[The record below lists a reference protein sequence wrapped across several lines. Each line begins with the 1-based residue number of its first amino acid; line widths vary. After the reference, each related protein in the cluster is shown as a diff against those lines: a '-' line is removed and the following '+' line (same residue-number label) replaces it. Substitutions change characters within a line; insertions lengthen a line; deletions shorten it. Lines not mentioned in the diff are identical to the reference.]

1 MCQGWRAVAL
11 VVGFRAGRDVGTH
24 LSGEMEFPRMIP
36 PLARRFVA
44 GESAATALE
53 HVRRVNEDDI
63 GVLLNLL
70 GEHYDTRVPAD
81 EDTQTYLQLL
91 DDIAGTELRVRLS
104 VKPSQ
109 LGLDVGE
116 DVFRE
121 NLARIVERAAETDA
135 FVWIDMEDYP
145 TVDATLDAYE
155 HHAREQ
161 GNVGVCIQSN
171 LRRTEADLERL
182 AGLPGKVRLVKG
194 AYNPPADVAY
204 QDKAKIDER
213 YEADLEYAFEQFED
227 GISVGSHDPEM
238 ITRAASLHEKHGT
251 PYEIQML
258 MGVRP
263 QAQRRLAS
271 QREVWQY
278 VPYGSKWL
286 SYFYRR
292 VTENVENATFAV
304 QALLPE

>member
-1 MCQGWRAVAL
+1 
-11 VVGFRAGRDVGTH
+11 
-24 LSGEMEFPRMIP
+24 MIP
-36 PLARRFVA
+36 PLANRFVA
-44 GESAATALE
+44 GETAASALD
-53 HVRRVNEDDI
+53 HVREVNEDGI

-70 GEHYDTRVPAD
+70 GEHYDERAPAD
-81 EDTQTYLQLL
+81 EDAQTYLDLL
-91 DDIAGTELRVRLS
+91 DQIEGTGLRVRVS

-121 NLARIVERAAETDA
+121 NLARIVERAAEMDG

-155 HHAREQ
+155 HHAREH

-171 LRRTEADLERL
+171 LRRTDADLERL
-182 AGLPGKVRLVKG
+182 ADLPGKIRLVKG
-194 AYNPPADVAY
+194 AYNPPGDVAY
-204 QDKAKIDER
+204 QEKERINER
-213 YEADLEYAFEQFED
+213 YETHLEYAFEHFD
-227 GISVGSHDPEM
+227 GGVGIGSHDPEM
-238 ITRAASLHEKHGT
+238 VSLAASLHDEYGT

-263 QAQRRLAS
+263 KAQRRLAED
-271 QREVWQY
+271 REVWQY
-278 VPYGSKWL
+278 VPYGSKWM

-292 VTENVENATFAV
+292 VTENVENVLFAV
-304 QALLPE
+304 RALLPE